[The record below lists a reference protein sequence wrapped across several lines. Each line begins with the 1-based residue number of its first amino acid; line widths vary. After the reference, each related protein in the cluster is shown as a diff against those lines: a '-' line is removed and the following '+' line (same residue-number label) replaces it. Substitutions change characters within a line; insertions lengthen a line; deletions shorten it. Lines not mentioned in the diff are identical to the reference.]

1 MTNDSPSETNP
12 GAELL
17 PPPQRVEPS
26 GRPWLLGEV
35 VSVDPGPLAAEDAA
49 LAGLARALDARGRRL
64 ALAGP
69 SAHVQVRLDPELAH
83 EAYRLVVDESGV
95 QLRGGDA
102 AALAYGL
109 RTLAQWLHLG
119 RSERDSVPG
128 VRIHDAPD
136 FPERGVM
143 LDVAR
148 DKRPTLAT
156 LEQLLEQLA
165 SWKVNR
171 VQLYM
176 EADFAYAGAHEVT
189 AHRSPY
195 TADEL
200 RALDAFAAARHIE
213 LVPNQQSFGHL
224 HDWLRH
230 PRWNDLSEV
239 PEGVDHPFSRVREPF
254 SLAAEDPRALEFL
267 GGLYD
272 QLLPCFRSRT
282 VNVGLDE
289 TFDLGEGRSRA
300 ACERD
305 GKAKVYLRF
314 LKHVHGLVAERGHRM
329 QFWGD
334 IVLEEP
340 DGIAE
345 LPGDAVALV
354 WGYEADF
361 PFEERLARFAESGL
375 EFQVCPGTS
384 SWNSFGGRVTNALGN
399 LQKAAREARR
409 HGARG
414 LLVTEW
420 GDRGHLQPWPT
431 AFLGFAVGAAAAWN
445 VDAVQAADLERA
457 RGWLDDWVFEDEAR
471 VLGRAL
477 IELGRVTD
485 VLGDDCNNGHAL
497 FFAHTFAHEP
507 FPHARVVGVEDAGL
521 DAAREHLRHA
531 LDGLPRARSARPD
544 AALLCEE
551 LTFARD
557 ALVHGEELLRARRAL
572 APGHVI
578 EDLPPNV
585 AAAVRERVVH
595 LTATHAALWPRRFR
609 PGGLAASLRW
619 LEVFA

>member
-1 MTNDSPSETNP
+1 VTSDSPIETTA
-12 GAELL
+12 GAALL
-17 PPPQRVEPS
+17 PPPHRLQPGE
-26 GRPWLLGEV
+26 RPWPLPEEV
-35 VSVDPGPLAAEDAA
+35 RFDPGPLAATDPA

-64 ALAGP
+64 TIAGQDADARLA
-69 SAHVQVRLDPELAH
+69 LDPELAH
-83 EAYRLVVDESGV
+83 EAYRLVVDPTGV
-95 QLRGGDA
+95 QLRGGDL

-109 RTLAQWLHLG
+109 RTLAQWLHLS
-119 RSERDSVPG
+119 RSERDEVPG
-128 VRIHDAPD
+128 VQIDDAPE

-156 LEQLLEQLA
+156 LEELLERLA

-176 EADFAYAGAHEVT
+176 EADFAYAGADEAT
-189 AHRSPY
+189 ADRSPY

-230 PRWNDLSEV
+230 PQWSGLAEV
-239 PEGVDHPFSRVREPF
+239 PEGVDHPFSRMREPF
-254 SLAAEDPRALEFL
+254 SLAAEDPRSLEFL

-305 GKAKVYLRF
+305 GKAQVYLRF
-314 LKHVHGLVAERGHRM
+314 LKRVHGLITDRGHRM

-334 IVLEEP
+334 IVLEAPE
-340 DGIAE
+340 GIAQ
-345 LPGDAVALV
+345 LPEDAVALV

-361 PFEERLARFAESGL
+361 PFQERLPRFAESGL

-399 LQKAAREARR
+399 LQKAAREAREHR
-409 HGARG
+409 ARG

-445 VDAVQAADLERA
+445 VDAVQAADLERT

-471 VLGRAL
+471 VLGRAV

-497 FFAHTFAHEP
+497 FFAHTFAHES
-507 FPHARVVGVEDAGL
+507 FPHPRIVGVEDAGL
-521 DAAREHLRHA
+521 DAVDQHLRHA
-531 LDGLPRARSARPD
+531 LDGLAEARSARPD
-544 AALLCEE
+544 AALLSEE

-557 ALVHGEELLRARRAL
+557 ALVHGAELLRARRAL
-572 APGHVI
+572 APGNRV
-578 EDLPPNV
+578 EDLPPAA
-585 AAAVRERVVH
+585 AAAVRERVAA
-595 LTATHAALWPRRFR
+595 LRATHAALWPQRFR